1 MKNKNKRLIKM
12 VSIISLFSLL
22 CLVYAQN
29 SSAQEAHYRPTVK
42 DKANIFDGLN
52 LTPEQQEKI
61 KAHKEENVVKTN
73 SLRDQMKNKREE
85 LRVEMKNPNMDLAKV
100 QSLTNDVKNLIGQ
113 LIDLKVDGVVFLKQT
128 LTPEQF
134 VKFQEILKEKFTN
147 NKGQNQREK
156 IKEKLKQKRM
166 QLEPKTESQGIDELS
181 SDQL

>member
-1 MKNKNKRLIKM
+1 
-12 VSIISLFSLL
+12 
-22 CLVYAQN
+22 
-29 SSAQEAHYRPTVK
+29 
-42 DKANIFDGLN
+42 
-52 LTPEQQEKI
+52 
-61 KAHKEENVVKTN
+61 
-73 SLRDQMKNKREE
+73 
-85 LRVEMKNPNMDLAKV
+85 MDLAKV

-147 NKGQNQREK
+147 NNGQNQREK